1 VPRRTLGVGF
11 WQRAS
16 GAKPGVGANYVT
28 SMEYQLPE
36 ATPARIRSATFQFSG
51 QQSQCVGAEPVVID
65 VHAYAGDG
73 RADVADSTAGAR
85 VAQMRADC
93 ATNPAFTQPIDV
105 TSIVRQLAVPAGVR
119 HVGFNI
125 RKANNRQGPGLFALN
140 PGTLTV
146 VVADQE
152 VSQRSAQTTLPSPS
166 TPRIATMGVR
176 DLRGEYSYQGRGVA
190 TVAQNGT
197 DVLVRATWTP
207 MGAGP
212 HYEARGKLNG
222 DTIVGQW
229 YSLYHKKGWFR
240 WVARVHPNG
249 DIDFAQSDDPIN
261 AQLQRAVLTRTGA
274 PPTTMLPPGGST
286 AQGR

>member
-36 ATPARIRSATFQFSG
+36 AAPARIRSATFQFSG

-240 WVARVHPNG
+240 WVAHVQPNG
-249 DIDFAQSDDPIN
+249 DIDFAQSEDPIN
-261 AQLQRAVLTRTGA
+261 VQIQRTVLKRTD
-274 PPTTMLPPGGST
+274 
-286 AQGR
+286 R